1 LSRVFFCL
9 LAGLSVSACLRSS
22 SAGAKQAQRGA
33 ETDAVLARAVGR
45 AVQPCIQAQQSPA
58 GSLFTAELRLD
69 RVPSGTAVASFL
81 PGRKGGYEEFEACVV
96 QAIHRA
102 GIPLAAATTLPVAF
116 SFGETR

>member
-1 LSRVFFCL
+1 MSRVFFCL
-9 LAGLSVSACLRSS
+9 LAGFSVSACLRSS
-22 SAGAKQAQRGA
+22 SAGAKQAQRGT